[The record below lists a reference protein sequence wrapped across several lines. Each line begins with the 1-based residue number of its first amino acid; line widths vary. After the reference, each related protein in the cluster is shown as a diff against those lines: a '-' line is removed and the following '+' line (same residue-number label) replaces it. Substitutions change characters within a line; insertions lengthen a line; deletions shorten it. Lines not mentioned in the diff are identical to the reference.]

1 MIEAYLRELDARL
14 AVPRR
19 LRGRILD
26 ETRDHLLELVDGGL
40 SEHEAVQAFGAPEA
54 LAREFHEQLAG
65 TSAHRSSALTGLMLV
80 VLAVAYAFAPGAWG
94 SGPVV
99 LIAGQIAVVAGVLAL
114 VRSLRFRSA
123 HAVPPS
129 RLADIYRANAL
140 ALGCVALIAIYVAV
154 TGPVMPA
161 AVLGAIA
168 LASALALARSV
179 ARARPVAG
187 GEPEDDAF
195 DDLLALAQHA
205 PAIGSQVA
213 RHADR
218 LELLRRHPWRFCAA
232 FAATCGLAA
241 GVGHAITDG
250 GLTALTAG
258 HIARAVAATLVI
270 AAIEGAAVVLAFVA
284 FGRLLGIRR
293 A

>member
-1 MIEAYLRELDARL
+1 VIEGYLRELDARL
-14 AVPRR
+14 DVPRR
-19 LRGRILD
+19 LRGRLLD
-26 ETRDHLLELVDGGL
+26 ETRDHLLELADGGL
-40 SEHEAVQAFGAPEA
+40 SEHEAEQAFGAPEA
-54 LAREFHEQLAG
+54 LAREFHEQLAS

-94 SGPVV
+94 NGPVV

-129 RLADIYRANAL
+129 RLACIYRANAL

-195 DDLLALAQHA
+195 DDLLRWPSTRRPSA
-205 PAIGSQVA
+205 PRSSGTPTASSC
-213 RHADR
+213 
-218 LELLRRHPWRFCAA
+218 CAA
-232 FAATCGLAA
+232 TRGASARRSPPRAASRPAWVTRSPTAA
-241 GVGHAITDG
+241 
-250 GLTALTAG
+250 
-258 HIARAVAATLVI
+258 
-270 AAIEGAAVVLAFVA
+270 
-284 FGRLLGIRR
+284 
-293 A
+293 